1 MTLLGVNNMNN
12 HLKVLILSILIL
24 LTLFIIYMIINIP
37 DSKKTLQIKPIQ
49 IEPIKIVPLD
59 VTTKNSIE
67 EEQLSL
73 GPIDILSKLKTAS
86 EASKEA
92 IVSSQKEQSSD
103 IVKSLIKKIEKERVE
118 KVAIQKVPKEIK
130 TIKKK
135 PIIKKNSTPIKTF
148 ITSKKELSQQKA
160 KQNQKYKKLNQEK
173 ELVNISD
180 SFEIKEENTLPDS
193 HYFEPIKSLKT
204 IENNAPL
211 EFVEKLGVVTISDE
225 YESNFIIPKKTEL
238 AKEGIVNFS
247 STSIET
253 EELKK
258 LEFVDTLGII
268 EVSEEF
274 ETINAKKYL
283 D

>member
-1 MTLLGVNNMNN
+1 MTLLGVNNMHN

-37 DSKKTLQIKPIQ
+37 NSKKTLQIKPIQ

-59 VTTKNSIE
+59 VTTKNSVE

-73 GPIDILSKLKTAS
+73 RPIDILSKLKTAS

-103 IVKSLIKKIEKERVE
+103 IVKSLIKKIEKELVE

-173 ELVNISD
+173 ELVNVSN

-193 HYFEPIKSLKT
+193 HYFEPIKNLKN

-211 EFVEKLGVVTISDE
+211 EFVKKLGVVTISDE

>member
-1 MTLLGVNNMNN
+1 
-12 HLKVLILSILIL
+12 
-24 LTLFIIYMIINIP
+24 MIINIP
-37 DSKKTLQIKPIQ
+37 NSKKTLQIKPIQ

-59 VTTKNSIE
+59 VTTKNSVE

-73 GPIDILSKLKTAS
+73 RPIDILSKLKTAS

-103 IVKSLIKKIEKERVE
+103 IVKSLIKKIEKELVE

-160 KQNQKYKKLNQEK
+160 KQNQKYKKLNQE
-173 ELVNISD
+173 NI
-180 SFEIKEENTLPDS
+180 LPDS

-225 YESNFIIPKKTEL
+225 YESNFIIPQKTEL